1 MESADESE
9 KRGMQA
15 SIDGFANEKIVCGL
29 LMKRYGNVS
38 QVDLPLSP
46 YDIIIVRRLGGN
58 EDIIRLQAKTASI
71 GVSFTGG
78 TRGGKD
84 RTYKSDVKTYVQ
96 SPEFSDCVVGVN
108 FEGVE
113 PHLYFV
119 PTLLIDELKTK
130 SISLNRIKGF
140 KDNYEILERCKDKSF
155 IISKAREY
163 KIIL

>member
-1 MESADESE
+1 MESDEESE

-46 YDIIIVRRLGGN
+46 YDIIIVRRLANN
-58 EDIIRLQAKTASI
+58 EDIIRLQAKTATT

-84 RTYKSDVKTYVQ
+84 RTYKSGVKTYIQ
-96 SPEFSDCVVGVN
+96 SPEFSDCIVGVN
-108 FEGVE
+108 FEGTE

-119 PTLLIDELKTK
+119 PTLLINELKTK
-130 SISLNRIKGF
+130 SISLNRIKAF
-140 KDNYEILERCKDKSF
+140 KDNYEILERCKDRDF
-155 IISKAREY
+155 IIKKTQEY
-163 KIIL
+163 KIIP